1 MIGSLF
7 FRDITFLLGFYVS
20 LVAKRKASMPN
31 TLLKAFWHLITNLI
45 TLSSDKI
52 HTVSFLAVLD
62 TMFGA
67 FSVGGGT
74 RTLSHRGQIL

>member
-1 MIGSLF
+1 
-7 FRDITFLLGFYVS
+7 
-20 LVAKRKASMPN
+20 MPN